1 MLAEITLNNTTKKI
15 DLSKPIDISIEVG
28 SNNNPPSAWYLDPLT
43 ITPVINEQFKG
54 SVALG
59 GSVNF
64 NTIYFNPHAHT
75 THTESVGHISKELIS
90 INDVLKTFHFEAQL
104 ITVKSTTLNSDTNE
118 FMFKG
123 DQIIEKSEF
132 ENKIIEGKKALIIRT
147 LPNKSNKLHKK
158 YSNTN
163 WPYLTEEAASY
174 IASKGIE
181 HLLIDLPSIDREEDG
196 GKLLS
201 HHAFWKYPRNTR
213 KQATITELIF
223 VPDNVKDG
231 EYLLNLQI
239 ASFIND
245 ASPSKP
251 VLYRYI

>member
-1 MLAEITLNNTTKKI
+1 MIAEISLNNTTKTV

-43 ITPVINEQFKG
+43 ITPVVNEQFKG

-75 THTESVGHISKELIS
+75 THTESVGHITPELIS
-90 INDVLKTFHFEAQL
+90 INDVLKTFYFDAQV
-104 ITVKSTTLNSDTNE
+104 ITVNSKVVNTNCDE
-118 FMFKG
+118 HILKG

-147 LPNKSNKLHKK
+147 LPNTNNKLHRK

-163 WPYLTEEAASY
+163 WPYLTEETAAY
-174 IASKGIE
+174 IASMGIE
-181 HLLIDLPSIDREEDG
+181 HLLIDLPSVDREEDG
-196 GKLLS
+196 GKLLA
-201 HHAFWKYPRNTR
+201 HHAFWKYPENTR
-213 KQATITELIF
+213 NQATITELIF

-239 ASFIND
+239 TSFVND

-251 VLYRYI
+251 VLYRYF